1 MLSLITATSVFVYTS
16 GIESRMRS
24 EQKLVP
30 TLMARQAI
38 PVGMSLSSAFSS
50 GLIEVR
56 EVAKQ
61 TLPFEAISAVDSKNG
76 ALVALYELQPGQFIT
91 TPNFGERAT
100 NTSALKIPQG
110 LLAVTVT
117 IGEPEKVATFLQPG
131 SEIAIFGTVDSSSG
145 GKNTKITKV
154 LFPRVQVLAIG
165 NQLVAGDSSKAPVTS
180 SNLITLAVSPAQ
192 AIKLINAVRSLSLY
206 FALRSD
212 SVDFSQLSAVTTVDI
227 VD

>member
-38 PVGMSLSSAFSS
+38 PVGVSLSSAFSS
-50 GLIEVR
+50 GLIEIR

-61 TLPFEAISAVDSKNG
+61 TLPSESISAVDSKNG
-76 ALVALYELQPGQFIT
+76 ALVALHELQPGQFIT
-91 TPNFGERAT
+91 TPNFGIRAT

-110 LLAVTVT
+110 LLAITVT

-131 SEIAIFGTVDSSSG
+131 SEIAIFGTADSNTGG
-145 GKNTKITKV
+145 GKTKITKV
-154 LFPRVQVLAIG
+154 LFPRVQVLAVG
-165 NQLVAGDSSKAPVTS
+165 NQLVANNSSQAPAAS

-192 AIKLINAVRSLSLY
+192 AIKLINAVRTLSLY

-212 SVDFSQLSAVTTVDI
+212 SVDFSQLSAVTTADI
-227 VD
+227 VG